1 MTSIYEQN
9 QAFERAYEQRSIDP
23 SEIEGMGRAHIYSNN
38 KEKIKEFKI
47 YIPYVIWFQEL
58 FFASH
63 PLIDKLQE
71 INNEMEQAKT
81 SWLGFFRKT
90 KKIETQFK
98 RLYDL
103 GIDLNNFK
111 TDCKDFQQC
120 ILASQIH
127 NNTDYADLI
136 QEQERYLNLIESKIR
151 QTGDRKLASIN
162 NSRMQFLGLV
172 LSITAIAV
180 SVYSIMSIN

>member
-1 MTSIYEQN
+1 MTSIYKQN
-9 QAFERAYEQRSIDP
+9 QAFEKAYEQRLEDY
-23 SEIEGMGRAHIYSNN
+23 SEYEWMDKVHQYSNN
-38 KEKIKEFKI
+38 KEKIKEFKS
-47 YIPYVIWFQEL
+47 YIPYVLWFQEL
-58 FFASH
+58 FSASQT
-63 PLIDKLQE
+63 LIKKLQE
-71 INNEMEQAKT
+71 TNNEMEQAKT

-90 KKIETQFK
+90 KKIETHFK

-103 GIDLNNFK
+103 GNDLNNFK

-136 QEQERYLNLIESKIR
+136 QEQERYLDLIESKIR

-162 NSRMQFLGLV
+162 NSRMQVLGLV
-172 LSITAIAV
+172 LSLTAIVV
-180 SVYSIMSIN
+180 SLYSILFDK